1 LTVPSR
7 NHRSSA
13 RTIAVVAF
21 ALAGCPAKHDSSIAP
36 VPTEARTVSSTPEP
50 ARDAGT
56 PASKPTLRVFVDDAR
71 LTAVGMS
78 RADLLKTLRSYE
90 IDVRDSGNV
99 DRNGVK
105 GWRLDV
111 FGDPSNSAGLG
122 DLVLLYQTGAPVRIK
137 DIAVLEWVGQ

>member
-1 LTVPSR
+1 M
-7 NHRSSA
+7 
-13 RTIAVVAF
+13 
-21 ALAGCPAKHDSSIAP
+21 
-36 VPTEARTVSSTPEP
+36 SSTPEP